1 MSRSC
6 LARVVIVVGLLVDG
20 VAAQACVGQAYSDAG
35 YARCAGEN
43 GGACPHPIIHSPLL
57 LFVYRVVLSTV
68 YILGDIFGRLQGC
81 VARRPNTHL
90 WRLCKRRVW
99 CIFLIIVTEQKLA
112 VR

>member
-43 GGACPHPIIHSPLL
+43 GGACPHPWHHS
-57 LFVYRVVLSTV
+57 FAIVVVCVSRGV
-68 YILGDIFGRLQGC
+68 VHGIYLGTYLVVCKAAWRAALTPTFGVC
-81 VARRPNTHL
+81 ANV
-90 WRLCKRRVW
+90 
-99 CIFLIIVTEQKLA
+99 E
-112 VR
+112 